1 MQKLLYTMHFKGRM
15 SSSTAGSGSLRTTGS
30 ATSCV
35 VTTTVWPAGVKSDIQ
50 PSSQGGLAFLDSEL
64 QVTGTDSFRQDG
76 TIAFGEDS
84 EHLLR
89 FSSIGSGHL
98 AASLEPGTMAGTA
111 TCHIDGGEGQFA
123 AACGFITSNFTLT
136 ETGEFDDFHSG
147 LIFLPEQ
154 KG

>member
-15 SSSTAGSGSLRTTGS
+15 SSSGDSRLLRTTGS

-35 VTTTVWPAGVKSDIQ
+35 VTTTVC
-50 PSSQGGLAFLDSEL
+50 SQGVQSDVRPSQGDLAFLDSEL
-64 QVTGTDSFRQDG
+64 RVTGTDSFRQDG
-76 TIAFGEDS
+76 TVAFGEDS
-84 EHLLR
+84 EHVLR
-89 FSSIGSGHL
+89 FSSIGQGHL

-136 ETGEFDDFHSG
+136 ETGDFDDFHSG
-147 LIFLPEQ
+147 LIFLPE
-154 KG
+154 